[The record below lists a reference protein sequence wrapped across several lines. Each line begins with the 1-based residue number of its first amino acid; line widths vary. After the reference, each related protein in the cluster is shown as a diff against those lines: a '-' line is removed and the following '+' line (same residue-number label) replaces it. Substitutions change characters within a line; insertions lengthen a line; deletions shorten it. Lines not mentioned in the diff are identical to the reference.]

1 MLGRPICA
9 MGFEPELVSG
19 RLCDLPGCALSTNP
33 SVSFAR
39 SSPVSFTRDVL
50 EVIGE
55 SDWVGY
61 SSQLL

>member
-19 RLCDLPGCALSTNP
+19 RPCDLPGCALSTNP

-39 SSPVSFTRDVL
+39 SAPIPFAHDAL
-50 EVIGE
+50 EVAG
-55 SDWVGY
+55 
-61 SSQLL
+61 

>member
-19 RLCDLPGCALSTNP
+19 RLCDLPGCASSANP

-39 SSPVSFTRDVL
+39 SSPVSFTRYAL
-50 EVIGE
+50 EGCT
-55 SDWVGY
+55 
-61 SSQLL
+61 

>member
-9 MGFEPELVSG
+9 MGFEPELFSG

-39 SSPVSFTRDVL
+39 SSPVSFTRDAL
-50 EVIGE
+50 EVEG
-55 SDWVGY
+55 
-61 SSQLL
+61 